1 MGSWK
6 AKEVLWMGIL
16 GGTDSGIG
24 GGRMSSHAGGT
35 YSLEGGG
42 DNEGERVRDSVP
54 DLSIPQSMGVR
65 WHALGGDSELAGGW
79 LTLASSEHSIHCS
92 YRAQV

>member
-1 MGSWK
+1 
-6 AKEVLWMGIL
+6 MGIL

-35 YSLEGGG
+35 YSLGGWIM
-42 DNEGERVRDSVP
+42 RVRDTVP
-54 DLSIPQSMGVR
+54 DLSIPQSMGVL
-65 WHALGGDSELAGGW
+65 WGALGGDSKLAGGW